1 MKQIVFRLALLLG
14 LAGIAGGAY
23 YFVAGRMPTDRE
35 ERALAVVK
43 RGDLEVKTYLRGTLQ
58 AVRSTTLTAPNLGST
73 SQITSLASPGALAR
87 PKDLIAEFDDSD
99 RRVFLEDAL
108 LDLAKTEQD
117 LKKAEVELKILRA
130 KDQVEL
136 LSAKFAVR
144 RAALDVRQNEL
155 ISAIDARK
163 NELTLE
169 ESKRRLEKF
178 ESDIQSRLQE
188 REAELAVFREQIKKA
203 QLEVSRE
210 RRRIANA
217 KVLTPLG
224 GLVSILNNRSGGR
237 SFGQSSPPVQEGD
250 QIPPGMAI
258 VQLLD
263 LSEMDLMTKAE
274 EVERASLKIGQEA
287 VIYLDALPGK
297 AVRGTVK
304 RVGST
309 ASMNFF
315 RGEAT
320 KKFECVLS
328 VDMGELLTHVGASP
342 AQIQRIL
349 ATAKENRAAEVARRF
364 RGSAPAADPAR
375 SAEASSGPS
384 RRGGSGQAAGQAT
397 AAASPSGRSGAGAAR
412 EKSATGNRRRG
423 SGGDRERFRA
433 LMRERAGGR
442 DMESLSQEERRK
454 LFQQVRAQMGGG
466 GSAGSR
472 RGGERGGR
480 GAARGGQGAARGT
493 ARGAARGG
501 QGQSQEAF
509 ILPASGQQFSAEERD
524 NARLPA
530 SAREGSDVEVLLR
543 PGLLADAEVVIDRIP
558 NALHIPVQAVFEGR
572 SGSVVYVPKGK
583 RLEARKVE
591 LGKRTESRVEILS
604 GLEEGEIIS
613 LQRPADQQGGRKTKK
628 KKGAG
633 TKSSPGA
640 GFPGSGG
647 PGAGSGG
654 GGRGGAGGGGRS
666 RGGGRTR

>member
-23 YFVAGRMPTDRE
+23 YFVAGRMPADRE

-108 LDLAKTEQD
+108 LDFAKTEQD

-169 ESKRRLEKF
+169 ESKRRLEKL

-188 REAELAVFREQIKKA
+188 REAELAVLREQIKKA
-203 QLEVSRE
+203 ELEVSRE
-210 RRRIANA
+210 RRRIENA

-274 EVERASLKIGQEA
+274 EVERASLQVGQEA

-304 RVGST
+304 RVGRT

-342 AQIQRIL
+342 QQIERIL
-349 ATAKENRAAEVARRF
+349 ATAKANRAAEVARRF

-384 RRGGSGQAAGQAT
+384 RRGGSGQAS
-397 AAASPSGRSGAGAAR
+397 AAASPAGRNSAAAGGAR

-423 SGGDRERFRA
+423 SGGDRERFRK
-433 LMRERAGGR
+433 LMQERAGGR
-442 DMESLSQEERRK
+442 DIESLSQEERRK

-472 RGGERGGR
+472 RGGERGGQ
-480 GAARGGQGAARGT
+480 GAARGGQDT

-509 ILPASGQQFSAEERD
+509 ILPASGPQFSAEERD

-591 LGKRTESRVEILS
+591 LGKRTESRVEVLS

-633 TKSSPGA
+633 AKSSPGA

-647 PGAGSGG
+647 PGAGSGS

>member
-23 YFVAGRMPTDRE
+23 YFVAGRMPADRE

-169 ESKRRLEKF
+169 ESKRRLKKL

-188 REAELAVFREQIKKA
+188 REAELAVLREQIKKA
-203 QLEVSRE
+203 ELEVSRE
-210 RRRIANA
+210 RRRIENA

-274 EVERASLKIGQEA
+274 EVERASLKVGQEA

-297 AVRGTVK
+297 AIRGTVK
-304 RVGST
+304 RVGRT

-342 AQIQRIL
+342 AQIERIL

-384 RRGGSGQAAGQAT
+384 RRGGSGQAS
-397 AAASPSGRSGAGAAR
+397 AAASPSGRSGAGAGGAR

-423 SGGDRERFRA
+423 SGGDRERFRK
-433 LMRERAGGR
+433 LMQERAGGR

-472 RGGERGGR
+472 RGGERGGQ
-480 GAARGGQGAARGT
+480 GAARGGQGT
-493 ARGAARGG
+493 AQGAARGG

-509 ILPASGQQFSAEERD
+509 ILPVSGQQFSAEERD

-572 SGSVVYVPKGK
+572 TGSVVYVPKGK

-640 GFPGSGG
+640 GFPGSSG

-654 GGRGGAGGGGRS
+654 GGRGGAGVGGRS

>member
-328 VDMGELLTHVGASP
+328 VDMGELLTHVGASS

>member
-14 LAGIAGGAY
+14 LAGIAAGAY
-23 YFVAGRMPTDRE
+23 YFVAGRMPTGRE

-58 AVRSTTLTAPNLGST
+58 AVRSTTLIAPNLGST
-73 SQITSLASPGALAR
+73 SQITSLASAGALAR

-117 LKKAEVELKILRA
+117 LKKAEIELKILRA

-169 ESKRRLEKF
+169 ESKRRLEKL

-188 REAELAVFREQIKKA
+188 REAELAVLREQIKKA
-203 QLEVSRE
+203 ELEVSRE
-210 RRRIANA
+210 RRRIENA

-274 EVERASLKIGQEA
+274 EVERASLKVGQEA

-297 AVRGTVK
+297 AIRGTVK
-304 RVGST
+304 RVGRT

-328 VDMGELLTHVGASP
+328 VDMGELLMHVGASP
-342 AQIQRIL
+342 EQIERIL

-364 RGSAPAADPAR
+364 RGRAPAADPAR
-375 SAEASSGPS
+375 SADPGGGPS
-384 RRGGSGQAAGQAT
+384 RRGGSGQAAGQASG
-397 AAASPSGRSGAGAAR
+397 AASPAGRSGAGTGGAR
-412 EKSATGNRRRG
+412 ENSATGNRRRG
-423 SGGDRERFRA
+423 SGGDRERFRK
-433 LMRERAGGR
+433 LMQERAGGR

-472 RGGERGGR
+472 RGGERGG
-480 GAARGGQGAARGT
+480 QGAARG
-493 ARGAARGG
+493 AAGGG
-501 QGQSQEAF
+501 QGQSQEALF
-509 ILPASGQQFSAEERD
+509 LPTASQQFSAEERA

-543 PGLLADAEVVIDRIP
+543 PGLLADAEVIIDRIP

-572 SGSVVYVPKGK
+572 TGSVVYVPNGK

-613 LQRPADQQGGRKTKK
+613 LERPADQQGGRKTKK
-628 KKGAG
+628 KKGAE
-633 TKSSPGA
+633 TSASPGA

-647 PGAGSGG
+647 PGAGSSGR

>member
-572 SGSVVYVPKGK
+572 NGSVVYVPKGK

>member
-23 YFVAGRMPTDRE
+23 YFVAGRMPADRE

-108 LDLAKTEQD
+108 LDFAKTEQD

-169 ESKRRLEKF
+169 ESKRRLEKL

-188 REAELAVFREQIKKA
+188 REAELAVLREQIKKA
-203 QLEVSRE
+203 ELEVSRE
-210 RRRIANA
+210 RRRIENA

-274 EVERASLKIGQEA
+274 EVERASLQVGQEA

-304 RVGST
+304 RVGRT

-342 AQIQRIL
+342 QQIERIL
-349 ATAKENRAAEVARRF
+349 ATAKANRAAEVARRF

-384 RRGGSGQAAGQAT
+384 RRGGSGQAS
-397 AAASPSGRSGAGAAR
+397 AAASPAGRNSAAAGGAR

-423 SGGDRERFRA
+423 SGGDRERFRK
-433 LMRERAGGR
+433 LMQERAGGR
-442 DMESLSQEERRK
+442 DIESLSQEERRK

-472 RGGERGGR
+472 RGGERGGQ
-480 GAARGGQGAARGT
+480 GAARGGQGAARGGQDT

-509 ILPASGQQFSAEERD
+509 IFAG
-524 NARLPA
+524 
-530 SAREGSDVEVLLR
+530 LR
-543 PGLLADAEVVIDRIP
+543 P
-558 NALHIPVQAVFEGR
+558 AVFPRKSAITPGCLPQRGR
-572 SGSVVYVPKGK
+572 
-583 RLEARKVE
+583 ARM
-591 LGKRTESRVEILS
+591 SRFFC
-604 GLEEGEIIS
+604 G
-613 LQRPADQQGGRKTKK
+613 PACSPMPR
-628 KKGAG
+628 
-633 TKSSPGA
+633 SSST
-640 GFPGSGG
+640 GFPTRSTF
-647 PGAGSGG
+647 
-654 GGRGGAGGGGRS
+654 RCRRCS
-666 RGGGRTR
+666 RGEAVRWSTCRRGSAWRLARSSWARGPSLG